1 MQLQS
6 LTIEFI
12 LLQISVA
19 FSPGLIIA
27 LVVNEAVQKG
37 KKNALQVAYGAAAG
51 AIGITIITAAVITY
65 IFSLIPE
72 ILTFI
77 YIFGIIYIVYKGIKT
92 IQDKGDSPK
101 VLGSASF
108 LSGFKINLANPKM
121 WVFYLSV
128 LPLFITDESNIFSSL
143 IFLGIVTI
151 FINLFADISY
161 ALLSSYLFNNSSTK
175 VKRYINVIS
184 GICLIGIGIYLFFSR
199 FIWIFS
205 RFNRIIRFV
214 ILKKFWNCTYAT
226 QSGW

>member
-6 LTIEFI
+6 LTVEFI

-37 KKNALQVAYGAAAG
+37 RKNALQVAYGAATG
-51 AIGITIITAAVITY
+51 AVGITIITAAVITY

-77 YIFGIIYIVYKGIKT
+77 YIFGMIYIIYKGVQT
-92 IQDKGDSPK
+92 LQDKGDSPE

-108 LSGFKINLANPKM
+108 MSGFKINLANPKM

-128 LPLFITDESNIFSSL
+128 LPLFITDEANIFSSL

-151 FINLFADISY
+151 LINLFADISY
-161 ALLSSYLFNNSSTK
+161 ALLSSYLFNNSSRN
-175 VKRYINVIS
+175 VKRYINIIS
-184 GICLIGIGIYLFFSR
+184 GLCLIGIGIYLFFSR
-199 FIWIFS
+199 FI
-205 RFNRIIRFV
+205 
-214 ILKKFWNCTYAT
+214 
-226 QSGW
+226 

>member
-27 LVVNEAVQKG
+27 LVVNEGVQKG
-37 KKNALQVAYGAAAG
+37 RKNALQVAYGAAAG
-51 AIGITIITAAVITY
+51 AIGITIITAGVITY

-92 IQDKGDSPK
+92 IQDKGDGPK

-143 IFLGIVTI
+143 IYLGIVTI

-161 ALLSSYLFNNSSTK
+161 AFVSSYLFNNSTTK
-175 VKRYINVIS
+175 VKRYINIIS
-184 GICLIGIGIYLFFSR
+184 GLCLIGIGIYLFFSR
-199 FIWIFS
+199 FI
-205 RFNRIIRFV
+205 
-214 ILKKFWNCTYAT
+214 
-226 QSGW
+226 

>member
-37 KKNALQVAYGAAAG
+37 RKNALQVAYGAAAG

-101 VLGSASF
+101 VLSSASF

-161 ALLSSYLFNNSSTK
+161 ALLSSYLFKNSTTK
-175 VKRYINVIS
+175 VKMYINIIS
-184 GICLIGIGIYLFFSR
+184 GVSLIGIGIYLFFSR
-199 FIWIFS
+199 FI
-205 RFNRIIRFV
+205 
-214 ILKKFWNCTYAT
+214 
-226 QSGW
+226 

>member
-12 LLQISVA
+12 LLQVSVA

-37 KKNALQVAYGAAAG
+37 RRNALQVAYGAASG

-128 LPLFITDESNIFSSL
+128 LPLFITDEANIFSSL

-151 FINLFADISY
+151 IINLFADISY
-161 ALLSSYLFNNSSTK
+161 ALLSSYLFNNSSTN
-175 VKRYINVIS
+175 VKRYINIIS
-184 GICLIGIGIYLFFSR
+184 GLCLIGIGIYLFFSR
-199 FIWIFS
+199 FI
-205 RFNRIIRFV
+205 
-214 ILKKFWNCTYAT
+214 
-226 QSGW
+226 

>member
-37 KKNALQVAYGAAAG
+37 RKNALQVAYGAAAG

-143 IFLGIVTI
+143 IYLGIVTI

-161 ALLSSYLFNNSSTK
+161 AFVSSYLFNNSTTK
-175 VKRYINVIS
+175 VKRYINIIS
-184 GICLIGIGIYLFFSR
+184 GVCLIGIGIYLFFSR
-199 FIWIFS
+199 FI
-205 RFNRIIRFV
+205 
-214 ILKKFWNCTYAT
+214 
-226 QSGW
+226 

>member
-37 KKNALQVAYGAAAG
+37 KKNALQVAYGAATG
-51 AIGITIITAAVITY
+51 AIGITLITAAVITY

-143 IFLGIVTI
+143 IYLGIVTI
-151 FINLFADISY
+151 LINLFADISY
-161 ALLSSYLFNNSSTK
+161 ALVSSYLFNNPTTK
-175 VKRYINVIS
+175 VKRYINIIS
-184 GICLIGIGIYLFFSR
+184 GLCLIGISIYLFFSR
-199 FIWIFS
+199 FI
-205 RFNRIIRFV
+205 
-214 ILKKFWNCTYAT
+214 
-226 QSGW
+226 

>member
-1 MQLQS
+1 VQLQS

-37 KKNALQVAYGAAAG
+37 RKNALQVAYGAAAG
-51 AIGITIITAAVITY
+51 AIGITLITAAVISY

-92 IQDKGDSPK
+92 IQDKGDSPE

-108 LSGFKINLANPKM
+108 MSGFKINLANPKM

-143 IFLGIVTI
+143 IYLGIVTI

-175 VKRYINVIS
+175 IKRYINIFS

-199 FIWIFS
+199 FI
-205 RFNRIIRFV
+205 
-214 ILKKFWNCTYAT
+214 
-226 QSGW
+226 

>member
-37 KKNALQVAYGAAAG
+37 RKNALQVAYGAAAG
-51 AIGITIITAAVITY
+51 AIGITIITAGVITY

-143 IFLGIVTI
+143 FYLGIVTI

-161 ALLSSYLFNNSSTK
+161 ALLSSYLFNNSTTK
-175 VKRYINVIS
+175 VKRYINIIS
-184 GICLIGIGIYLFFSR
+184 GLCLIGIGIYLFFSR
-199 FIWIFS
+199 FI
-205 RFNRIIRFV
+205 
-214 ILKKFWNCTYAT
+214 
-226 QSGW
+226 

>member
-37 KKNALQVAYGAAAG
+37 RKNALQVAYGAAAG

-92 IQDKGDSPK
+92 IQDKGDSPE

-108 LSGFKINLANPKM
+108 MSGFKINLANPKM

-128 LPLFITDESNIFSSL
+128 LPLFITDESNIFSYL
-143 IFLGIVTI
+143 IYLGIVTI

-161 ALLSSYLFNNSSTK
+161 ALLSSYLFNNSTTK
-175 VKRYINVIS
+175 VKRYINIIS
-184 GICLIGIGIYLFFSR
+184 GLCLIGIGIYLFFSR
-199 FIWIFS
+199 FI
-205 RFNRIIRFV
+205 
-214 ILKKFWNCTYAT
+214 
-226 QSGW
+226 

>member
-37 KKNALQVAYGAAAG
+37 RKNALQVAYGAATG
-51 AIGITIITAAVITY
+51 AIGITLITAAVITY

-108 LSGFKINLANPKM
+108 MSGFKINLANPKM

-143 IFLGIVTI
+143 IYLGIVTI

-175 VKRYINVIS
+175 IKRYINIFS

-199 FIWIFS
+199 FI
-205 RFNRIIRFV
+205 
-214 ILKKFWNCTYAT
+214 
-226 QSGW
+226 

>member
-37 KKNALQVAYGAAAG
+37 RKNALQVAYGAASG

-143 IFLGIVTI
+143 IYLGIVTI

-161 ALLSSYLFNNSSTK
+161 ALVSSYLFNNSTTK
-175 VKRYINVIS
+175 VKRYINIIS
-184 GICLIGIGIYLFFSR
+184 GLCLIGIGIYLFFSR
-199 FIWIFS
+199 FI
-205 RFNRIIRFV
+205 
-214 ILKKFWNCTYAT
+214 
-226 QSGW
+226 

>member
-37 KKNALQVAYGAAAG
+37 RKNALQVAYGAAAG
-51 AIGITIITAAVITY
+51 AIGITIITAGVITY

-77 YIFGIIYIVYKGIKT
+77 YIVGIIYIVYKGIKT

-101 VLGSASF
+101 VLSSASF
-108 LSGFKINLANPKM
+108 MSGFKINLANPKM

-128 LPLFITDESNIFSSL
+128 LPLFITDESSIFSSL
-143 IFLGIVTI
+143 IYLGIVTI

-175 VKRYINVIS
+175 IKRYINIFS

-199 FIWIFS
+199 FI
-205 RFNRIIRFV
+205 
-214 ILKKFWNCTYAT
+214 
-226 QSGW
+226 

>member
-37 KKNALQVAYGAAAG
+37 RKNALQVAYGAAAG
-51 AIGITIITAAVITY
+51 AIGITIITAGVITY

-101 VLGSASF
+101 VLSSASF
-108 LSGFKINLANPKM
+108 MSGFKINLANPKM

-128 LPLFITDESNIFSSL
+128 LPLFITDESSIFSSL
-143 IFLGIVTI
+143 IYLGIVTI

-161 ALLSSYLFNNSSTK
+161 ALLSSYLFNNSTTK
-175 VKRYINVIS
+175 VKRYINIIS
-184 GICLIGIGIYLFFSR
+184 GVCLIGIGIYLFFSR
-199 FIWIFS
+199 FI
-205 RFNRIIRFV
+205 
-214 ILKKFWNCTYAT
+214 
-226 QSGW
+226 

>member
-37 KKNALQVAYGAAAG
+37 RKNALQVAYGAAAG

-92 IQDKGDSPK
+92 IQDKGDSPE

-108 LSGFKINLANPKM
+108 MSGFKINLANPKM

-143 IFLGIVTI
+143 IYLGIVTI

-161 ALLSSYLFNNSSTK
+161 ALLSSYLFNNSTTS
-175 VKRYINVIS
+175 VKRYINIIS
-184 GICLIGIGIYLFFSR
+184 GVCLIGIGIYLFFSR
-199 FIWIFS
+199 FI
-205 RFNRIIRFV
+205 
-214 ILKKFWNCTYAT
+214 
-226 QSGW
+226 

>member
-37 KKNALQVAYGAAAG
+37 RKNALQVAYGAAAG
-51 AIGITIITAAVITY
+51 AVGITIITAAVITY

-143 IFLGIVTI
+143 IFLGVVTI

-175 VKRYINVIS
+175 IKRYINIFS

-199 FIWIFS
+199 FI
-205 RFNRIIRFV
+205 
-214 ILKKFWNCTYAT
+214 
-226 QSGW
+226 

>member
-37 KKNALQVAYGAAAG
+37 RKNALQVAYGAAIG

-77 YIFGIIYIVYKGIKT
+77 YIFGMIYIIYKGVKT
-92 IQDKGDSPK
+92 LQDKGDSPE

-108 LSGFKINLANPKM
+108 MSGFKINLANPKM

-128 LPLFITDESNIFSSL
+128 LPLFITDEAYVFSSL

-151 FINLFADISY
+151 LINLFADISY
-161 ALLSSYLFNNSSTK
+161 ALLSSYLFNNSSTN
-175 VKRYINVIS
+175 VKRYINIIS
-184 GICLIGIGIYLFFSR
+184 GLCLIGIGIYLFFSR
-199 FIWIFS
+199 FI
-205 RFNRIIRFV
+205 
-214 ILKKFWNCTYAT
+214 
-226 QSGW
+226 

>member
-12 LLQISVA
+12 LLQVSVA

-27 LVVNEAVQKG
+27 LIVNEAVQKG
-37 KKNALQVAYGAAAG
+37 RRNALQVAYGAATG
-51 AIGITIITAAVITY
+51 AIGITLITAAVISY

-101 VLGSASF
+101 VLSSASF
-108 LSGFKINLANPKM
+108 MSGFKINLANPKM

-143 IFLGIVTI
+143 IYLGIVTI

-175 VKRYINVIS
+175 IKRYINIFS

-199 FIWIFS
+199 FI
-205 RFNRIIRFV
+205 
-214 ILKKFWNCTYAT
+214 
-226 QSGW
+226 

>member
-6 LTIEFI
+6 LTVEFI

-37 KKNALQVAYGAAAG
+37 RKNALQVAYGAAAG

-92 IQDKGDSPK
+92 IQDKGDSPE
-101 VLGSASF
+101 VLSSASF
-108 LSGFKINLANPKM
+108 MSGFKINLANPKM

-143 IFLGIVTI
+143 IYLGIVTI

-175 VKRYINVIS
+175 IKRYINIFS
-184 GICLIGIGIYLFFSR
+184 GVCLIGIGIYLFFSR
-199 FIWIFS
+199 FI
-205 RFNRIIRFV
+205 
-214 ILKKFWNCTYAT
+214 
-226 QSGW
+226 

>member
-6 LTIEFI
+6 FTVEFI

-37 KKNALQVAYGAAAG
+37 RKNALQVAYGAATG

-65 IFSLIPE
+65 IFTLIPE
-72 ILTFI
+72 LLNLI
-77 YIFGIIYIVYKGIKT
+77 YIFGMIYIVYKGVQT
-92 IQDKGDSPK
+92 LQDKGDRPE

-108 LSGFKINLANPKM
+108 MSGLKINLANPKM

-128 LPLFITDESNIFSSL
+128 LPLFITDAANIFYSL

-161 ALLSSYLFNNSSTK
+161 ALLSSYLFNNSSTN
-175 VKRYINVIS
+175 VKRYINIIS
-184 GICLIGIGIYLFFSR
+184 GVCLIGIGIYLFFSR
-199 FIWIFS
+199 FI
-205 RFNRIIRFV
+205 
-214 ILKKFWNCTYAT
+214 
-226 QSGW
+226 

>member
-1 MQLQS
+1 VQLQS

-37 KKNALQVAYGAAAG
+37 RKNALQVAYGAAAG

-92 IQDKGDSPK
+92 VQDKGDSPK

-161 ALLSSYLFNNSSTK
+161 ALLSSYLFNNSTTK
-175 VKRYINVIS
+175 VKRYINIIS
-184 GICLIGIGIYLFFSR
+184 GLCLIGIGIYLFFSR
-199 FIWIFS
+199 FI
-205 RFNRIIRFV
+205 
-214 ILKKFWNCTYAT
+214 
-226 QSGW
+226 

>member
-37 KKNALQVAYGAAAG
+37 RKNALQVAYGAATG
-51 AIGITIITAAVITY
+51 AIGITLITAAIITY

-101 VLGSASF
+101 VLSSASF
-108 LSGFKINLANPKM
+108 MSGFKINLANPKM

-128 LPLFITDESNIFSSL
+128 LPLFITDESSIFSSL
-143 IFLGIVTI
+143 IYLGIVTI

-161 ALLSSYLFNNSSTK
+161 ALLSSYLFNKSSTK
-175 VKRYINVIS
+175 IKRYINIFS
-184 GICLIGIGIYLFFSR
+184 GVCLIGIGIYLFFSR
-199 FIWIFS
+199 FI
-205 RFNRIIRFV
+205 
-214 ILKKFWNCTYAT
+214 
-226 QSGW
+226 

>member
-37 KKNALQVAYGAAAG
+37 RKNALQVAYGAAAG
-51 AIGITIITAAVITY
+51 AIGITIITAGVITY

-77 YIFGIIYIVYKGIKT
+77 YIFGIIYIIYKGIKT

-161 ALLSSYLFNNSSTK
+161 ALLSSYLFNNSTTK
-175 VKRYINVIS
+175 VKRYINIIS
-184 GICLIGIGIYLFFSR
+184 GVCLIGIGIYLFFSR
-199 FIWIFS
+199 FI
-205 RFNRIIRFV
+205 
-214 ILKKFWNCTYAT
+214 
-226 QSGW
+226 

>member
-37 KKNALQVAYGAAAG
+37 RKNALQVAYGAASG

-77 YIFGIIYIVYKGIKT
+77 YIVGIIYIVYKGIKT

-101 VLGSASF
+101 VLSSASF
-108 LSGFKINLANPKM
+108 MSGFKINLANPKM

-128 LPLFITDESNIFSSL
+128 LPLFITDESSIFSSL
-143 IFLGIVTI
+143 IYLGIVTI

-175 VKRYINVIS
+175 IKRYINIFS

-199 FIWIFS
+199 FI
-205 RFNRIIRFV
+205 
-214 ILKKFWNCTYAT
+214 
-226 QSGW
+226 

>member
-1 MQLQS
+1 VQLQS

-161 ALLSSYLFNNSSTK
+161 AILSSYLFNNSSTK

>member
-1 MQLQS
+1 VQLQS

-37 KKNALQVAYGAAAG
+37 RKNALQVAYGAAAG
-51 AIGITIITAAVITY
+51 AIGITIITAGVITY

-92 IQDKGDSPK
+92 IQDKGDGPK

-143 IFLGIVTI
+143 IYLGIVTI

-175 VKRYINVIS
+175 IKRYINIFS

-199 FIWIFS
+199 FI
-205 RFNRIIRFV
+205 
-214 ILKKFWNCTYAT
+214 
-226 QSGW
+226 

>member
-12 LLQISVA
+12 LLQVSVA

-37 KKNALQVAYGAAAG
+37 RRNALQVAYGAASG

-143 IFLGIVTI
+143 IYLGIVTI

-161 ALLSSYLFNNSSTK
+161 AFVSSYLFNNSTTK
-175 VKRYINVIS
+175 VKRYINIIS
-184 GICLIGIGIYLFFSR
+184 GLCLIGIGIYLFFSR
-199 FIWIFS
+199 FI
-205 RFNRIIRFV
+205 
-214 ILKKFWNCTYAT
+214 
-226 QSGW
+226 

>member
-37 KKNALQVAYGAAAG
+37 RKNALQVAYGAAAG
-51 AIGITIITAAVITY
+51 AIGITIITAGVITY

-77 YIFGIIYIVYKGIKT
+77 YIVGIIYIVYKGIKT

-108 LSGFKINLANPKM
+108 MSGFKINLANPKM

-128 LPLFITDESNIFSSL
+128 LPLFITDESSIFSSL
-143 IFLGIVTI
+143 IYLGIVTI

-161 ALLSSYLFNNSSTK
+161 ALVSSYLFNNPTTK
-175 VKRYINVIS
+175 IKRYINIIS
-184 GICLIGIGIYLFFSR
+184 GLCLIGIGIYLFFSR
-199 FIWIFS
+199 FI
-205 RFNRIIRFV
+205 
-214 ILKKFWNCTYAT
+214 
-226 QSGW
+226 

>member
-1 MQLQS
+1 VQLQS

-37 KKNALQVAYGAAAG
+37 RKNALQVAYGAAAG
-51 AIGITIITAAVITY
+51 AIGITIITAGVITY

-101 VLGSASF
+101 VLSSASF
-108 LSGFKINLANPKM
+108 MSGFKINLANPKM

-143 IFLGIVTI
+143 IYLGIVTI

-161 ALLSSYLFNNSSTK
+161 AFVSSYLFNNSTTK
-175 VKRYINVIS
+175 VKRYINIIS
-184 GICLIGIGIYLFFSR
+184 GLCLIGIGIYLFFSR
-199 FIWIFS
+199 FI
-205 RFNRIIRFV
+205 
-214 ILKKFWNCTYAT
+214 
-226 QSGW
+226 

>member
-37 KKNALQVAYGAAAG
+37 RKNALQVAYGAATG

-77 YIFGIIYIVYKGIKT
+77 YIFGMIYIIFKGVKT
-92 IQDKGDSPK
+92 LQDKGDSPE

-108 LSGFKINLANPKM
+108 MSGFKINLANPKM

-128 LPLFITDESNIFSSL
+128 LPLFITDEAYVFSSL

-151 FINLFADISY
+151 LINLFADISY
-161 ALLSSYLFNNSSTK
+161 ALLSSYLFNNSSTN
-175 VKRYINVIS
+175 VKRYINIIS
-184 GICLIGIGIYLFFSR
+184 GLCLIGIGIYLFFSR
-199 FIWIFS
+199 FI
-205 RFNRIIRFV
+205 
-214 ILKKFWNCTYAT
+214 
-226 QSGW
+226 

>member
-37 KKNALQVAYGAAAG
+37 RKNALQVAYGAAAG

-77 YIFGIIYIVYKGIKT
+77 YIFGIIYIVYKGIET
-92 IQDKGDSPK
+92 IQDKGDSPE

-108 LSGFKINLANPKM
+108 VSGFKINLANPKM

-143 IFLGIVTI
+143 IYLGIVTI

-175 VKRYINVIS
+175 IKRYINIFS
-184 GICLIGIGIYLFFSR
+184 GVCLIGIGIYLFFSR
-199 FIWIFS
+199 FI
-205 RFNRIIRFV
+205 
-214 ILKKFWNCTYAT
+214 
-226 QSGW
+226 

>member
-1 MQLQS
+1 VQLQS

-27 LVVNEAVQKG
+27 LVINEAVQKG
-37 KKNALQVAYGAAAG
+37 RKNALQVAYGAAAG
-51 AIGITIITAAVITY
+51 AIGITIITAGVITY

-77 YIFGIIYIVYKGIKT
+77 YIFGMIYIFYKGIKT
-92 IQDKGDSPK
+92 IQDKGDSLE

-108 LSGFKINLANPKM
+108 ISGFKINLANPKM

-128 LPLFITDESNIFSSL
+128 LPLFIKDGSNIFYSL
-143 IFLGIVTI
+143 IFLGIATI

-175 VKRYINVIS
+175 VKRYINIIS
-184 GICLIGIGIYLFFSR
+184 GVCLIGIGIYLFFSR
-199 FIWIFS
+199 FI
-205 RFNRIIRFV
+205 
-214 ILKKFWNCTYAT
+214 
-226 QSGW
+226 

>member
-1 MQLQS
+1 VQLQS

-37 KKNALQVAYGAAAG
+37 RKNALQVAYGAASG
-51 AIGITIITAAVITY
+51 AIGITIITAGVITY

-143 IFLGIVTI
+143 IYLGIVTI

-161 ALLSSYLFNNSSTK
+161 AFVSSYLFNNSTTK
-175 VKRYINVIS
+175 VKRYINIIS
-184 GICLIGIGIYLFFSR
+184 GLCLIGIGIYLFFSR
-199 FIWIFS
+199 FI
-205 RFNRIIRFV
+205 
-214 ILKKFWNCTYAT
+214 
-226 QSGW
+226 

>member
-37 KKNALQVAYGAAAG
+37 RKNALQVAYGAATG
-51 AIGITIITAAVITY
+51 AIGITLITAAVISY

-92 IQDKGDSPK
+92 IQDKGDSPE

-108 LSGFKINLANPKM
+108 MSGFKINLANPKM

-128 LPLFITDESNIFSSL
+128 LPLFITDESSIFSSL
-143 IFLGIVTI
+143 IYLGIVTI

-175 VKRYINVIS
+175 IKRYINIFS

-199 FIWIFS
+199 FI
-205 RFNRIIRFV
+205 
-214 ILKKFWNCTYAT
+214 
-226 QSGW
+226 

>member
-12 LLQISVA
+12 LLQVSVA

-37 KKNALQVAYGAAAG
+37 RRNALQVAYGAASG

-92 IQDKGDSPK
+92 IQDKGDGPK

-143 IFLGIVTI
+143 IYLGIVTI

-161 ALLSSYLFNNSSTK
+161 AFVSSYLFNNSTTK
-175 VKRYINVIS
+175 VKRYINIIS
-184 GICLIGIGIYLFFSR
+184 GLCLIGIGIYLFFSR
-199 FIWIFS
+199 FI
-205 RFNRIIRFV
+205 
-214 ILKKFWNCTYAT
+214 
-226 QSGW
+226 